1 MDKQNKFESDMV
13 FSIEEETMD
22 EILHWVTDVAGIDVE
37 HLRSCLVAGSGLC
50 DLCLSLSAYYK
61 ENLDECRRLIE
72 DGKGDPIIN
81 EKRLSLLEIGER
93 SNNLSGYLA
102 LLQMDAMMSL
112 INMLE
117 AKSDVERLLIC
128 KHAYTIIY
136 DAKIKGLFR
145 VVSKEMRE
153 LPESVLP
160 TERREEL
167 WRGISKINRMLLS
180 EEETERVR
188 NNIDA
193 HKSSSFTEQIAAYK
207 QCHFG
212 KCVASMFALIKIAW
226 FIQETLVVVQQNLNV
241 LEKQFEDLVRERIK
255 KMEEL
260 RTVLE
265 AKVLKADLRDE
276 YTYTR
281 EIKALNRKSGVS

>member
-1 MDKQNKFESDMV
+1 MIKQNELELDKV
-13 FSIEEETMD
+13 FSLEEKTVE
-22 EILHWVTDVAGIDVE
+22 EVLHWATDVAGIDVE
-37 HLRSCLVAGSGLC
+37 HLRSCLVAGGELC

-61 ENLDECRRLIE
+61 ENLDECRRLIAE
-72 DGKGDPIIN
+72 GKGDPIIN
-81 EKRLSLLEIGER
+81 EKRLPLLEIGER
-93 SNNLSGYLA
+93 SNNLSGYLV

-117 AKSDVERLLIC
+117 AKSDVERILIC

-136 DAKIKGLFR
+136 DAKIKGLFK
-145 VVSKEMRE
+145 VVSKEMRG
-153 LPESVLP
+153 LPESVLS

-167 WRGISKINRMLLS
+167 WRGVSSINRMILS

-212 KCVASMFALIKIAW
+212 KCVASMFALMKIAW

-241 LEKQFEDLVRERIK
+241 LEKQFEDLVRERIQ

-260 RTVLE
+260 RTELD
-265 AKVLKADLRDE
+265 AKVLKADSRD
-276 YTYTR
+276 
-281 EIKALNRKSGVS
+281 V